1 DYSRAGG
8 VLGLTFPI
16 LPDLTLGVDY
26 RFERVDG
33 RVPSQPMLL
42 PEDSAREVDL
52 HLRSGVHRLTTA
64 HFGLLWDERQEEILA
79 GKGGRIALD
88 LQLSSPA
95 LGSQYEYVKL
105 VAAGAYSFRLPWRHW
120 VTPKVSGGQIAGR
133 APRFELFYAGD
144 LSDWT
149 LGREQGVQY
158 STRNPIDVFG
168 TGIDTRTYGVIFGKF
183 DLEYVWPLFRRART
197 RAFYGG

>member
-1 DYSRAGG
+1 
-8 VLGLTFPI
+8 
-16 LPDLTLGVDY
+16 
-26 RFERVDG
+26 
-33 RVPSQPMLL
+33 
-42 PEDSAREVDL
+42 
-52 HLRSGVHRLTTA
+52 
-64 HFGLLWDERQEEILA
+64 
-79 GKGGRIALD
+79 
-88 LQLSSPA
+88 
-95 LGSQYEYVKL
+95 
-105 VAAGAYSFRLPWRHW
+105 RHW

-149 LGREQGVQY
+149 PGREQGVQY

-197 RAFYGG
+197 RAFYGGDLYFSTGIFTLVEERAVRKVRKD